1 MTKEE
6 WNQWYPKVR
15 KQMADKALFWLDQS
29 EAFQDALDRE
39 NYFTAQEIVFEAI
52 EGDCPN

>member
-1 MTKEE
+1 MTKDE

-15 KQMADKALFWLDQS
+15 KKMTEEQQFSLDQS

-39 NYFTAQEIVFEAI
+39 DYFGAQEIVFEAI
-52 EGDCPN
+52 DGNCPN